1 MKYKFAVAALAV
13 VACGVFVHP
22 ANSAQRSR
30 RHHPRPVQHHYLR
43 SVPPQAQP
51 YIACTVLGCAPV
63 PRGCLPVEGKT
74 PGGIPTGFDVV
85 ACPPGVAP
93 FR

>member
-1 MKYKFAVAALAV
+1 MKYKLAVALLTIP
-13 VACGVFVHP
+13 ACVLFVHP

-30 RHHPRPVQHHYLR
+30 HHHLGSARLQPH
-43 SVPPQAQP
+43 P

-63 PRGCLPVEGKT
+63 PPACVPIEGKT

-85 ACPPGVAP
+85 ACPPGVEP